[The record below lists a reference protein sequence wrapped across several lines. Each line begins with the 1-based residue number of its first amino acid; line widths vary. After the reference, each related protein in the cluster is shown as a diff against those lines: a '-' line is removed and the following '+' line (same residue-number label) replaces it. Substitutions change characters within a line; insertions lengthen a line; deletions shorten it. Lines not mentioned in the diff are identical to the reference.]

1 MALKKITATDF
12 KEAVDALTPY
22 GEGQVV
28 WLKELGRT
36 DGGTGLYLIVG
47 WTRELG
53 YSPEE
58 IEASGFVGDNDDYLA
73 YKIGYFNYKPGI
85 RYLLQDFDDFR
96 MPHNLKD
103 DKSHGIYAGD
113 VWATDSYLPNEPAAW
128 SRIADEL
135 TKDAQGIWDTWGENG
150 ELDLMESKKSE
161 SAKGSMRRKQES
173 IQKKKESVLNSVYP
187 VITSDDTLRYALLA
201 TTRIR
206 KNDMVRIVPC
216 IEYQGKLCQV
226 YTGRVDDPVWYR
238 AGRISDNEDLHND
251 KAFVAVVDTPQE
263 ALQEFRKLGNP
274 GVTRIAMQSENRVYW
289 DDVSDEGTIKVKNT
303 APFRNDYYDIEV
315 PDNGTTINDG
325 IDGSMGGNN
334 WRATVYWKP
343 KDAVTAAFKWLDNLM
358 AQARKKGDSLVAQQS
373 DHRSKGSAI
382 KSRIATFQD
391 DAD

>member
-36 DGGTGLYLIVG
+36 DGGTGLYLVVG

-53 YSPEE
+53 YSTEE

-73 YKIGYFNYKPGI
+73 YKIGYFNYKPRI

-96 MPHNLKD
+96 MPYNLKD

-161 SAKGSMRRKQES
+161 SAKGSMRRKQEGLA
-173 IQKKKESVLNSVYP
+173 KKNETYE
-187 VITSDDTLRYALLA
+187 DF
-201 TTRIR
+201 
-206 KNDMVRIVPC
+206 
-216 IEYQGKLCQV
+216 
-226 YTGRVDDPVWYR
+226 
-238 AGRISDNEDLHND
+238 RISDEDVSLVVNYVDVDGHGGS
-251 KAFVAVVDTPQE
+251 FSVDTPENQKSYS
-263 ALQEFRKLGNP
+263 LQEMRDIIRGMCEECSGYASISRDGSDILIIVNAP
-274 GVTRIAMQSENRVYW
+274 EMDENGEW
-289 DDVSDEGTIKVKNT
+289 
-303 APFRNDYYDIEV
+303 ANDYYAAYTICCSVRVLHASIESFV
-315 PDNGTTINDG
+315 N
-325 IDGSMGGNN
+325 
-334 WRATVYWKP
+334 Y
-343 KDAVTAAFKWLDNLM
+343 LDKYNEE
-358 AQARKKGDSLVAQQS
+358 
-373 DHRSKGSAI
+373 
-382 KSRIATFQD
+382 
-391 DAD
+391 

>member
-1 MALKKITATDF
+1 MALKKITGKDI

-36 DGGTGLYLIVG
+36 DGGTGLYLVVG

-73 YKIGYFNYKPGI
+73 YKIGYFNYKPGT

-96 MPHNLKD
+96 MPYNLKD

-173 IQKKKESVLNSVYP
+173 LKNEAYPDAITKDSLIQAFEDFKAAWLYIMGATHDFRFEDKYGINDWFNEACWVYDNP
-187 VITSDDTLRYALLA
+187 SDD
-201 TTRIR
+201 
-206 KNDMVRIVPC
+206 D
-216 IEYQGKLCQV
+216 GKKIGDHFMNCFSGSFDELEI
-226 YTGRVDDPVWYR
+226 DDFCNGMIAYL
-238 AGRISDNEDLHND
+238 N
-251 KAFVAVVDTPQE
+251 T
-263 ALQEFRKLGNP
+263 LQE
-274 GVTRIAMQSENRVYW
+274 
-289 DDVSDEGTIKVKNT
+289 VK
-303 APFRNDYYDIEV
+303 
-315 PDNGTTINDG
+315 
-325 IDGSMGGNN
+325 
-334 WRATVYWKP
+334 
-343 KDAVTAAFKWLDNLM
+343 
-358 AQARKKGDSLVAQQS
+358 
-373 DHRSKGSAI
+373 
-382 KSRIATFQD
+382 
-391 DAD
+391 

>member
-1 MALKKITATDF
+1 MALKKITGKDI
-12 KEAVDALTPY
+12 KEAVDWLWEHK
-22 GEGQVV
+22 EGGGCIHHV
-28 WLKELGRT
+28 LGTT
-36 DGGTGLYLIVG
+36 DDGTKLCFVVG
-47 WTRELG
+47 WAAGRDYGDDDKKYG
-53 YSPEE
+53 YFDEGYCIS
-58 IEASGFVGDNDDYLA
+58 A
-73 YKIGYFNYKPGI
+73 KIGYQHSNNAMQSDYEWDFN
-85 RYLLQDFDDFR
+85 
-96 MPHNLKD
+96 MPYD
-103 DKSHGIYAGD
+103 TETGD
-113 VWATDSYLPNEPAAW
+113 VWDTSSYVPRDADWEREAA
-128 SRIADEL
+128 DYNKE
-135 TKDAQGIWDTWGENG
+135 AQKIWDTYGKPG
-150 ELDLMESKKSE
+150 KDGTTALDLMESKKSE

-238 AGRISDNEDLHND
+238 AGRISDNKDLHND

-274 GVTRIAMQSENRVYW
+274 GVTRIAMQSENCVYW

-303 APFRNDYYDIEV
+303 APFCNDYYDIEV